1 MKMSVGTRIIFSLF
15 MLVIILLCV
24 GIILAA
30 FGVIAA
36 TEVQALLNGLL
47 LTDFKYIWAG
57 AALLIIVLCICL
69 LFFGIRKKT
78 PVPRGVVLEE
88 NISGNVE
95 ITTDALRELADTYL
109 RTLNGIIINGI
120 SVVPIGFRSIRL
132 EVRICV
138 RPEVEIPPLTEKI
151 TAEIKEHFMTYAG
164 ISADE
169 VRIRIMPMKNQLPQ
183 A

>member
-1 MKMSVGTRIIFSLF
+1 MKMSVGTRIIFTLF
-15 MLVIILLCV
+15 MLVIIALCV
-24 GIILAA
+24 GIVLAA
-30 FGVIAA
+30 FGVIRPID
-36 TEVQALLNGLL
+36 VQALVNGLL

-57 AALLIIVLCICL
+57 AAVLIVVLCICL

-78 PVPRGVVLEE
+78 PVPRGVMLEE
-88 NISGNVE
+88 NVSGSVE

-109 RTLNGIIINGI
+109 RQINGIIINGI
-120 SVVPIGFRSIRL
+120 GITPIAYRSVRL

-138 RPEVEIPPLTEKI
+138 RPEVEIPVLSEKI
-151 TAEIKEHFMTYAG
+151 TREIKEHFVTYAG

-169 VRIRIMPMKNQLPQ
+169 VRIRIMPMKNQVPQ